1 MGAPRLTEG
10 LSPTH
15 RQVTD
20 RCAVQPQL
28 FTQMRWNSQ
37 AAVGLKVTLTGKKS
51 AATQG
56 SSRTDGDIYIDNKW
70 ANS

>member
-10 LSPTH
+10 LSPIP

-28 FTQMRWNSQ
+28 FTQIRWNRQ
-37 AAVGLKVTLTGKKS
+37 AVVGLKVTLTGKKS

-70 ANS
+70 DNT

>member
-10 LSPTH
+10 LSPIP
-15 RQVTD
+15 RQGTD
-20 RCAVQPQL
+20 RCAVQPEL
-28 FTQMRWNSQ
+28 FTQIRWNRQ
-37 AAVGLKVTLTGKKS
+37 AVVGLKVTLTGTKS

-70 ANS
+70 DNT